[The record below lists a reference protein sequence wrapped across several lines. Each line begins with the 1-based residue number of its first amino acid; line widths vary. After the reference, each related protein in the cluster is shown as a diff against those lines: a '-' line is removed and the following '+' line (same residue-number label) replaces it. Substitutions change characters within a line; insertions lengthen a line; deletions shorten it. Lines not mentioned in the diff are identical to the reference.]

1 MQWFS
6 PIFSVYSL
14 KFRVLFRGISYFWP
28 VNWSILFFALMM
40 LLLLRILRLRIRA
53 NSTRSESFKRLPP
66 KDQLAVLKECLL
78 NNPSEANLRNLA
90 EFAERT
96 SLKIDVES
104 YRPFL
109 KSQLEIIKHKDAIA
123 EDNELYTAETEWMD
137 KITPLEFEEAETF
150 KRKNETQKYIERS
163 LEGIA
168 RLYSDEAILNALSGL
183 AQDYPHASELFE
195 SYKRLMQARDESTAD
210 DKALE
215 KLRKQK
221 EAWEE
226 DLLNVRLV
234 DGRK

>member
-1 MQWFS
+1 
-6 PIFSVYSL
+6 
-14 KFRVLFRGISYFWP
+14 
-28 VNWSILFFALMM
+28 MM
-40 LLLLRILRLRIRA
+40 LLLLHILRLRIRA

-90 EFAERT
+90 ELAERA
-96 SLKIDVES
+96 SLKIDIES
-104 YRPFL
+104 YRPFI
-109 KSQLEIIKHKDAIA
+109 KTQLEIIKHKDAIA
-123 EDNELYTAETEWMD
+123 KDNELYAAETAWMD
-137 KITPLEFEEAETF
+137 NISPLEFEEAEEF
-150 KRKNETQKYIERS
+150 KRENEIPKYIEHS

-168 RLYSDEAILNALSGL
+168 RLYSDEAILDALAKLAPDYPYATEL
-183 AQDYPHASELFE
+183 AQ
-195 SYKRLMQARDESTAD
+195 SYRELMQTRDESTAD

-221 EAWEE
+221 EAWEN